1 MIEGYTREA
10 GVRSLE
16 RSIGKI
22 CRKAAKILVSGQA
35 KSVAVTPE
43 NLKDY
48 LGPRR
53 FKEDVLQRQDEVGVV
68 NGLAGRPCRWK
79 WRFWTATAR
88 SS

>member
-48 LGPRR
+48 LGSPP
-53 FKEDVLQRQDEVGVV
+53 LQG
-68 NGLAGRPCRWK
+68 GCPPASG
-79 WRFWTATAR
+79 
-88 SS
+88 